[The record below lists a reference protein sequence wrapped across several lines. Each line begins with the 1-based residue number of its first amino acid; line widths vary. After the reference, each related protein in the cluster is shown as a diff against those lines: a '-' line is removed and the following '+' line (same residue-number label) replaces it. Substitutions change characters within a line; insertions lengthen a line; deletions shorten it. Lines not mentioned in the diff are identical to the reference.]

1 MAAGLVAY
9 DTIYLFLAT
18 LLYGS
23 AGWAAGWTFER
34 VSRWLPA
41 PFAVVPAGVA
51 FLVALVLLVGALTA
65 ALPRLTPGA
74 HPLMKGRV
82 FWSWLLRSAL
92 RRVLYFP
99 PLRTLLFTS
108 NVLRWASLR
117 ALGAEVAFAA
127 NMSSD
132 VDLLDP
138 ALTRI
143 GAGTTVGTRCLLS
156 AHYIKDGQLILAP
169 VSVGAGTLLG
179 AQVVLAPGVT
189 VGRDC
194 LILGRVALSLNVT
207 VEDGVTVGG
216 ASAVDAG
223 LTLPAGARYGF
234 GQVIRREERR

>member
-23 AGWAAGWTFER
+23 AGFVAARAFD
-34 VSRWLPA
+34 VMARWMPG
-41 PFAVVPAGVA
+41 PFAVIPAALV
-51 FLVALVLLVGALTA
+51 FLVSLVVLVGVFTA
-65 ALPRLTPGA
+65 ALPRLSAGS

-108 NVLRWASLR
+108 NLLRWASLR
-117 ALGAEVAFAA
+117 ALGARVAFAA

-156 AHYIKDGQLILAP
+156 AHYIKDGQLVLAP
-169 VSVGAGTLLG
+169 ISVGAGTLLG
-179 AQVVLAPGVT
+179 AQVVVAPGVT

-234 GQVIRREERR
+234 AQVIRREERR